1 MPQWVVIARDGRDA
15 EALARRMKARPKHF
29 AALPG
34 MLERGELHV
43 GGAMLDDAGKMC
55 GSVAMLEFPDRAA
68 LDAWLAEEPYVTG
81 DVWRDIEIIP
91 FRIAVPETITPRG

>member
-15 EALARRMKARPKHF
+15 EALARRMKVRPAHF
-29 AALPG
+29 DALAG
-34 MLERGELHV
+34 LVARGEMLV
-43 GGAMLDDAGKMC
+43 GGAMLDDEGGMI
-55 GSVAMLEFPDRAA
+55 GSVAVVEFPDRAA

-91 FRIAVPETITPRG
+91 YRVAVPDTLKPRS